1 MLLEKLVGLLAIG
14 VVLPALRWQPQV
26 IDGGVLTAMP
36 GHEPPA
42 LPPPAPV
49 SAPLP
54 ATVPQPFPA
63 SVDPIGKGAAV
74 AAFAHAIHEWTE
86 GNEIHLRHLM
96 RNYHQMRAD
105 THPEWPELSP
115 KKLSQELVKL
125 GCKRSQDDRRK
136 AGGGRLTTMTFP
148 SRLRRRAC

>member
-1 MLLEKLVGLLAIG
+1 MLLEKFIGLLAIG
-14 VVLPALRWQPQV
+14 VVLPALRWQPRV
-26 IDGGVLTAMP
+26 IDGGILTAMP

-42 LPPPAPV
+42 LPPPAP
-49 SAPLP
+49 LP
-54 ATVPQPFPA
+54 AAVPQASPE

-74 AAFAHAIHEWTE
+74 AAFAYSIHEWIE

-96 RNYHQMRAD
+96 RNYHQMRASA
-105 THPEWPELSP
+105 HPEWPELSS

-148 SRLRRRAC
+148 ARLRRRAC